1 MKRNL
6 FIFFVLITYNSF
18 SQISTINNFRIST
31 IDVKYLIGIWQAD
44 TTLDGAAW
52 LDSYQFY
59 SNNNFVFNFNEYNSN
74 KRILRLS
81 GTYKLVNDTILF
93 VVKKI
98 YVLEGGVLERG
109 SPAWENEWL
118 FDNPQIK
125 EVKIERKFYAPI
137 KKLKN
142 NSNYP
147 CVLIEFRKY
156 FKLNNDPNDY

>member
-59 SNNNFVFNFNEYNSN
+59 SNNNFVFNFNEYN
-74 KRILRLS
+74 
-81 GTYKLVNDTILF
+81 
-93 VVKKI
+93 
-98 YVLEGGVLERG
+98 
-109 SPAWENEWL
+109 
-118 FDNPQIK
+118 
-125 EVKIERKFYAPI
+125 
-137 KKLKN
+137 
-142 NSNYP
+142 
-147 CVLIEFRKY
+147 
-156 FKLNNDPNDY
+156 